1 MSSLEAYSIGQI
13 LADAK
18 AGDRPALGLLMV
30 RYRNYLGLLARLRI
44 GRQLQGKL
52 DPEDLLQEV
61 SLQAQKNISRFAG
74 HTEAEF
80 LAWLRA
86 IMAAVVC
93 NDLRRFFGT
102 RRRDLRREQQIIAGL
117 DETSKALDQNFVAQL
132 TSPSQHAARQEQA
145 VLLADAI
152 ESLPQAYREVLILR
166 HLEGLTFPAVAHR
179 MGKTENSV
187 KNLWARGLARLRQTI
202 KEQP

>member
-1 MSSLEAYSIGQI
+1 MCSLEAYSIGQI
-13 LADAK
+13 LVDAK

-30 RYRNYLGLLARLRI
+30 RYRNYLSLLARLRI

-74 HTEAEF
+74 HTETEF

-93 NDLRRFFGT
+93 NDLRHFYGT
-102 RRRDLRREQQIIAGL
+102 RRRDLRRERQIMAGL

-132 TSPSQHAARQEQA
+132 TSPSQHAVREEQA

-166 HLEGLTFPAVAHR
+166 HLEGLTFSEVAHR
-179 MGKTENSV
+179 LGKTENSV